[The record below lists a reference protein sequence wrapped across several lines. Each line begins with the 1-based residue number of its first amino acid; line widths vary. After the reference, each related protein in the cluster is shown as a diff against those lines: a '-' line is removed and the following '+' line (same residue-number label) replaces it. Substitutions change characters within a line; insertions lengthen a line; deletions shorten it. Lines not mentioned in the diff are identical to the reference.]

1 LLVVLAFVAVA
12 CAVCDECSLRPTHV
26 QDSRASKVTFHER
39 GAGCGSSILDTGT
52 SLVPDHTSSYSCHY
66 TDGSGATYNEYFVE
80 AAVTAGSVV
89 DCNTITWGSV
99 TNTQGTS
106 VAPVTLTINVWDG
119 DMAAVSVASHH
130 AVHRWHG
137 HAGGHGHCD
146 GAARRLGQ
154 QLGHHLL
161 DQRRRADLLGQRAVA
176 TDFAGPDWHLQRDL
190 AWLQHCGH
198 GDLVPVCSGLRTGP
212 PVERRRIHPHPDR
225 ARRFDFHLWW
235 PLPHSELNAQR
246 VAPHPHGNPH
256 TQPPHAHSLA
266 HQDPLAQPPLS
277 CWWRCAQQQQ
287 QSRSADAA
295 GGRFLCA
302 AGCC

>member
-119 DMAAVSVASHH
+119 DMAAYIAGTATLAGTGTATVPLDDSVSNSAITYSISGGVPICSGSVLWQLISPDQTGTYNEIWPGYNTAGTETWYLFAPDCGLDPPSNVDASTHILIALDGSISTCGGPSPTPNSTPSVSHRTHTGTRTRSHRTHTPSRTKTRSRSHH
-130 AVHRWHG
+130 
-137 HAGGHGHCD
+137 
-146 GAARRLGQ
+146 
-154 QLGHHLL
+154 
-161 DQRRRADLLGQRAVA
+161 
-176 TDFAGPDWHLQRDL
+176 
-190 AWLQHCGH
+190 
-198 GDLVPVCSGLRTGP
+198 
-212 PVERRRIHPHPDR
+212 
-225 ARRFDFHLWW
+225 
-235 PLPHSELNAQR
+235 
-246 VAPHPHGNPH
+246 
-256 TQPPHAHSLA
+256 
-266 HQDPLAQPPLS
+266 
-277 CWWRCAQQQQ
+277 
-287 QSRSADAA
+287 
-295 GGRFLCA
+295 
-302 AGCC
+302 